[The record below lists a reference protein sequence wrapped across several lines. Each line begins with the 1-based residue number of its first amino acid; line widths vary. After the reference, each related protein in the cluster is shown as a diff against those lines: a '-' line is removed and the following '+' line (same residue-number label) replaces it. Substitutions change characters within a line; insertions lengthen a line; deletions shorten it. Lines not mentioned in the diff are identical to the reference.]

1 MESWLVGELDA
12 ELGEAGVDPGVAAVE
27 MRVPEEAGVEDAG
40 EARGERPAHGD
51 AAATVGHGEAVPGVL
66 RRGLG
71 ARAEVPRLAPV
82 VPGERVQEVR
92 EDERG
97 VVVGEHE
104 PPRRGRRRVV
114 VVVELQELLGDA
126 RDADGGGEPARVRV
140 REAGGVGGGDAEAEV
155 GRQWLGRG
163 GGGRR
168 RAVEEEERAHGR
180 AEPEAEQREA
190 ERQRAAGGGDAEHH
204 VRQRR
209 RRRRLGRRRRRR
221 SPRRRLV
228 VAPRGGGGG
237 EEGRRRGGVGAV
249 DEEEEEE
256 REERKGEEEWAER
269 EARARRR
276 RRRHGAPRRA
286 EAGVEVERGNVYL
299 DFLEW
304 GWEEN
309 QPSQLLIK
317 PYISSFKRG

>member
-1 MESWLVGELDA
+1 MGELDA

-51 AAATVGHGEAVPGVL
+51 AAAAVGHGEAVPGVL

-163 GGGRR
+163 GGGRAGPSR
-168 RAVEEEERAHGR
+168 KRNA
-180 AEPEAEQREA
+180 
-190 ERQRAAGGGDAEHH
+190 RAAGGARGGAAGGGAAACG
-204 VRQRR
+204 
-209 RRRRLGRRRRRR
+209 GRRRCRTPRAPASSSS
-221 SPRRRLV
+221 SPWAPKTTPLAARRLV

-237 EEGRRRGGVGAV
+237 EEGGGGEGWGRWMRRRRRSERRGRERRSGRRGRRGRDGGVGAM
-249 DEEEEEE
+249 
-256 REERKGEEEWAER
+256 
-269 EARARRR
+269 ARRGER
-276 RRRHGAPRRA
+276 RRGLRLSVGMCIWTFWS
-286 EAGVEVERGNVYL
+286 EVGKKTNRL
-299 DFLEW
+299 
-304 GWEEN
+304 
-309 QPSQLLIK
+309 
-317 PYISSFKRG
+317 SF